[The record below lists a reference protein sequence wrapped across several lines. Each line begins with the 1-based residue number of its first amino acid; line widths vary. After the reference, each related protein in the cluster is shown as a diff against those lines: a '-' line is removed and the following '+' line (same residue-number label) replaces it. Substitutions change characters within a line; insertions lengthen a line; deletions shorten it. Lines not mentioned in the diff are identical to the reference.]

1 MTDKPI
7 IFSGPMV
14 RAIIDG
20 RKTMTRRV
28 LKPQPDP
35 TLPAAGCEL
44 VEGKWCLLSGW
55 DGSICGI
62 VNVPYAIGDRLWA
75 REGCL
80 FTPALITPDGEDG
93 MTAYHPSVWY
103 RADGDCPRQ
112 NDYTFSRSSRHMPK
126 WASRL
131 TLIVEGVKV
140 ERLQDISEEDAKA
153 EGIERDYETG
163 AWWGA
168 AGMGVGGATTRH
180 GSPKLAFRNLWNSIN
195 AKRPGCSW
203 LDNPWV
209 VAVSFRPV
217 AANIDRMED
226 E

>member
-1 MTDKPI
+1 MPH
-7 IFSGPMV
+7 
-14 RAIIDG
+14 
-20 RKTMTRRV
+20 
-28 LKPQPDP
+28 PD
-35 TLPAAGCEL
+35 
-44 VEGKWCLLSGW
+44 
-55 DGSICGI
+55 
-62 VNVPYAIGDRLWA
+62 
-75 REGCL
+75 
-80 FTPALITPDGEDG
+80 
-93 MTAYHPSVWY
+93 
-103 RADGDCPRQ
+103 
-112 NDYTFSRSSRHMPK
+112 DYTFYIECGCTDCSGSLGIQSMPSGYALMLDADRMYFFWMELATGRGRGEHHHASKLTQSDVEEIRRSTLSQRTLAKRFCVAQSTIWAVKTGRIWQGNPQANPPNHPR

-180 GSPKLAFRNLWNSIN
+180 GSPKLAFRNLWDSIN
-195 AKRPGCSW
+195 SKRGYGWSE
-203 LDNPWV
+203 NPWV

>member
-140 ERLQDISEEDAKA
+140 ERLHDISEEDAKA
-153 EGIERDYETG
+153 EGAHRRGRIGDDPMHPEWTMTG
-163 AWWGA
+163 DGWRNDTPLGA
-168 AGMGVGGATTRH
+168 F
-180 GSPKLAFRNLWNSIN
+180 KFFWDSIN
-195 AKRPGCSW
+195 AKRGYGWSE
-203 LDNPWV
+203 NPWV